1 MRAGANALGPHFIRV
16 STVHP
21 IGVNTQMVDN
31 EASRNWLSE
40 YPAVVEQMINV
51 LPVRMVEP
59 QDVSNGLVSDEG
71 RYVTG
76 ATIPVDAGFLVR

>member
-1 MRAGANALGPHFIRV
+1 MRLGPHFIRV

-21 IGVNTQMVDN
+21 TGVNTPMADD
-31 EASRNWLSE
+31 EASMHWLSE

-51 LPVRMVEP
+51 LPVPMVEP
-59 QDVSNGLVSDEG
+59 EDVGNAILWLVSDEG

-76 ATIPVDAGFLVR
+76 ATIPVNAGFLVR